1 MFSPTDGG
9 DEPRQLSPGMQYQ
22 QRQSQ
27 RRFSMEV
34 RVPLQSH
41 RHGRVAPPITGDS
54 NQSRLLREL
63 SETICQRLEY
73 SWLDSLSVALTHISV
88 AKYRK
93 NVLTKLHCE
102 GMRFVLDSPA
112 FVAQRGDE
120 TS

>member
-1 MFSPTDGG
+1 M
-9 DEPRQLSPGMQYQ
+9 
-22 QRQSQ
+22 
-27 RRFSMEV
+27 
-34 RVPLQSH
+34 
-41 RHGRVAPPITGDS
+41 APPITGDS

-73 SWLDSLSVALTHISV
+73 SWLDSLSVVMTHISV

-112 FVAQRGDE
+112 SVAQRGDE